1 MMSYLF
7 YLLFL
12 IPMFFFNFWYFYQF
26 FYMFFIFMFVFV
38 NSSLNFSCL
47 NYLFGVDFVSYMLI
61 VLSFYI
67 ISLMSLASSF
77 MFNYNSV
84 FFCFIN
90 YLIGLMLFFVFSSV
104 NMMVMY
110 MSFEF
115 VLIPLF
121 VLILGWGRYP
131 ERLSSGFYL
140 FFFTLFGS
148 VPLFLMIIYFYVDL
162 MVLVF
167 FFDFN
172 FGFNFLLHLFMIL
185 PFLIKLPIFMLH
197 FWLPKAH
204 VQAPISGSMILAG
217 VMLSI
222 GGYGLVR
229 FIYLNEY
236 YFYNYSYIWF
246 SFGLMGSLMV
256 GFICLVQVD
265 IKCLIAYSSVSHMS
279 LCLLGILTMTNLG
292 MHGCLIMMVSHG
304 LCSSGLF
311 CLANICY
318 LRLNTRSFYLTKGLL
333 SFMPSLS
340 FFWFLFSSFNMGCP
354 PSINFVSE
362 LYMILSSIY
371 YFSLSY
377 FYLFFSSFI
386 SACFSFY
393 MYSFSQHGI
402 FNSLYSHSS
411 ALVCEFL
418 LLICH
423 LYPLVSMLFLF
434 MLF

>member
-7 YLLFL
+7 YLFFL

-26 FYMFFIFMFVFV
+26 FYMFFIFIFIFI
-38 NSSLNFSCL
+38 NSSLSFSSL
-47 NYLFGVDFVSYMLI
+47 NYLFGVDFISYVLV

-67 ISLMSLASSF
+67 ISLMSLASSSI
-77 MFNYNSV
+77 NNSI

-90 YLIGLMLFFVFSSV
+90 YLIALMLFIIFSSV
-104 NMMVMY
+104 NMLVMY
-110 MSFEF
+110 ISFEF
-115 VLIPLF
+115 VLLPLF
-121 VLILGWGRYP
+121 TLILGWGQYP

-148 VPLFLMIIYFYVDL
+148 LPLFLMIIYFYFDL
-162 MVLVF
+162 MVLSF
-167 FFDFN
+167 FFELSFSFN
-172 FGFNFLLHLFMIL
+172 FFLHLFMVL
-185 PFLIKLPIFMLH
+185 PFLISLPIFMLH

-217 VMLSI
+217 VMLKI
-222 GGYGLVR
+222 GGYGLIR
-229 FIYLNEY
+229 FIYLNDY

-246 SFGLMGSLMV
+246 SFGLLGSLMV

-265 IKCLIAYSSVSHMS
+265 IKCLIAYSSVAHMS
-279 LCLLGILTMTNLG
+279 MCLLGILTMTNLG
-292 MHGCLIMMVSHG
+292 VYGCLIMMVSHG

-318 LRLNTRSFYLTKGLL
+318 LRLNTRSLYLTKGLV

-340 FFWFLFSSFNMGCP
+340 FFWFLFSGFNMGCP
-354 PSINFVSE
+354 PSINFMSE
-362 LYMILSSIY
+362 LCMIISSLYYFNFSYLYLILSC
-371 YFSLSY
+371 
-377 FYLFFSSFI
+377 FI

-402 FNSLYSHSS
+402 FNSIYSHSS
-411 ALVCEFL
+411 VSVSEFL
-418 LLICH
+418 LLVCH
-423 LYPLVSMLFLF
+423 LYPLVSLMFLF
-434 MLF
+434 MLL